1 MSEYPRYAD
10 WVERLNQSDGVLFA
24 VFVFSLL
31 TIGGL
36 LVVRW
41 NFPRLLPRLRVVIHL
56 GFFVLTAT
64 LALWL
69 AR

>member
-1 MSEYPRYAD
+1 MSEYPRYAE

-24 VFVFSLL
+24 VFVFSLFA
-31 TIGGL
+31 IGGL
-36 LVVRW
+36 MVVRW
-41 NFPRLLPRLRVVIHL
+41 KLPRLLPRVRVLIHL
-56 GFFVLTAT
+56 GFFVVTAT